1 MPRRYVMK
9 KPRGKRG
16 PYKKWTSKDRKG
28 TSLVMDGKV
37 NYYQVNKLKKE
48 IMAKYPAGMERDQLL
63 AELGTR
69 VKSRH
74 DKNGNLTVNGF
85 WGQTKWRRSEDKLN
99 ARDRML
105 ANMGL
110 SMEDI
115 YSSLGENVDPLDL
128 EWLASESDKKWA
140 EGDPITF
147 KYNGDTYMLQFEYTG
162 LGYRKLNR

>member
-1 MPRRYVMK
+1 MPRKYVMK
-9 KPRGKRG
+9 VPRGKRG
-16 PYKKWTSKDRKG
+16 SYKKWTSNDRKG

-37 NYYQVNKLKKE
+37 NYYQVKKLKKE
-48 IMAKYPAGMERDQLL
+48 IMAKYPEGAERDQLL

-85 WGQTKWRRSEDKLN
+85 WGQTKWRKTEDKLN

-115 YSSLGENVDPLDL
+115 YSSLGKDVDPLDL
-128 EWLASESDKKWA
+128 QWLASESEKKWA

-147 KYNGDTYMLQFEYTG
+147 IYKGNTYVLEFTYTDV
-162 LGYRKLNR
+162 GYRKLER